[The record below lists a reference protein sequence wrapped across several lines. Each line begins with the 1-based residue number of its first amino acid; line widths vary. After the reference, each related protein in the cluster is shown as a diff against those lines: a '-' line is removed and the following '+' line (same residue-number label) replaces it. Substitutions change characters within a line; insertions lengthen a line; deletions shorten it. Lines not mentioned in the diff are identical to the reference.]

1 MIDWKITRQQVPLP
15 DAEISEAVRRSI
27 ARDIE
32 ALIERSLMDVISS
45 STSTAPSWPPPPLT
59 AKGIVQAMAEA
70 AFDAEIIIS
79 DYAPADTRNKD
90 GVSEPVAAFKID
102 QTKLPDWHVRCA
114 IAAAKG
120 ERSPKPVAL
129 VFPGVD
135 AALAAIDAASR
146 ARR

>member
-1 MIDWKITRQQVPLP
+1 MVDWEITRQQAPLP

-32 ALIERSLMDVISS
+32 ALIERSLMDAISS
-45 STSTAPSWPPPPLT
+45 STSTAPSWTPPSLT
-59 AKGIVQAMAEA
+59 ERGIVQAMAEA
-70 AFDAEIIIS
+70 AFDADIIIS
-79 DYAPADTRNKD
+79 DYAPAETANKD

-102 QTKLPDWHVRCA
+102 QTRLPDWQVRCT

-120 ERSPKPVAL
+120 ERAPKPIAL